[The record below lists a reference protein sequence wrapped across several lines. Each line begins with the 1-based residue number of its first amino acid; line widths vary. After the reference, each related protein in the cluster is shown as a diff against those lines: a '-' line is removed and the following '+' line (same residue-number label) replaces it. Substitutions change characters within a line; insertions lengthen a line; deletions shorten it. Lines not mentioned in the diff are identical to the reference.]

1 MSLSLEDELKFNR
14 PQAVVKA
21 SDLLKNKNKNTAR
34 VKATVKKTLNRNS
47 LKAAKS
53 HNKNTAHATLKK
65 SQASVRSKLLAEIT
79 NRVSKLSKK
88 FKLRAQ
94 SEKNA
99 IKLKLSK
106 KGENDE
112 EKNPALRADK
122 CMTFQRIFFETDTK
136 GKKTVK
142 KSENGDPPADTT
154 ADGGDGE
161 LNEDEWGTFLT
172 TLKADPLFAEST
184 DVAFADC
191 LSKNEAPIDAAQVG
205 KDKDKLDTNG
215 LIDIDEALKCYNL
228 AGDNCK
234 TNTNQLGELYS
245 RRITSAVSLINDEI
259 FNLKSKRTIIENHLE
274 AVNEELRKLQDELD
288 EDTAI

>member
-1 MSLSLEDELKFNR
+1 
-14 PQAVVKA
+14 
-21 SDLLKNKNKNTAR
+21 
-34 VKATVKKTLNRNS
+34 
-47 LKAAKS
+47 
-53 HNKNTAHATLKK
+53 
-65 SQASVRSKLLAEIT
+65 
-79 NRVSKLSKK
+79 
-88 FKLRAQ
+88 
-94 SEKNA
+94 
-99 IKLKLSK
+99 
-106 KGENDE
+106 
-112 EKNPALRADK
+112 
-122 CMTFQRIFFETDTK
+122 MTFQRIFFETDTK

-142 KSENGDPPADTT
+142 KGENGDPPADTT

-161 LNEDEWGTFLT
+161 LNEEEWTAFLSK
-172 TLKADPLFAEST
+172 LKEDDLFKEST
-184 DVAFADC
+184 DVTFADC

-288 EDTAI
+288 EDTAIYKTKETMNSVYLAMVNMRLNLNLAIKHDINNWVPNEEGGAVTNGPDNNNNQTTTTADGDDCPADKKSEAIAAAEAKKDTNGYTTPVTEAKIEGGVCVIKDSANNRFKNGDKL